1 MKEGHYKITL
11 TSSSG
16 SSTSAPLY
24 VRDNQI
30 IGQGQTLSFYGSV
43 HFNTLVLN
51 VSRNKFSTY
60 SPILG
65 DYMGYSFLGTMV
77 ETDEGYRLD
86 LDDSCDLFVN
96 INFTFIDKNE
106 GDECSTEYTESH

>member
-24 VRDNQI
+24 VRDDQI
-30 IGQGQTLSFYGSV
+30 IGQGLTLSFYGSV

-51 VSRNKFSTY
+51 VSRNKYSTY

-65 DYMGYSFLGTMV
+65 DYVGYSFLGTLI
-77 ETDEGYRLD
+77 ENTEGYRLE

-96 INFTFIDKNE
+96 IDFTFIHNDE
-106 GDECSTEYTESH
+106 GDECSTEYTEFH